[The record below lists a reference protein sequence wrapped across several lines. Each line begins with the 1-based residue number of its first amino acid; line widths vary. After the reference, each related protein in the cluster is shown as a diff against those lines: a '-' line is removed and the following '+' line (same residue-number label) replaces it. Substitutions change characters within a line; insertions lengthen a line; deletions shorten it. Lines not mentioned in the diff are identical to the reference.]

1 MYELQKSIMHFVY
14 THVIP
19 VLSFCDPV
27 FKIKHNKS
35 RFIYFILTEIWT
47 HSKMLKFPSLIA
59 IY

>member
-35 RFIYFILTEIWT
+35 RFIYFILTEI
-47 HSKMLKFPSLIA
+47 
-59 IY
+59 